1 MFTYLKAMILSAR
14 KTMAMNKV
22 ANLMLHPDISSFQNM
37 IRYSEEKTKAFK
49 ALYKEL
55 IKFPGYSDV
64 LELHKA
70 TSEDLEKIAERILLA
85 GYHFAYNGDFI
96 PVALISLSPI
106 ALDQLLTQEEK
117 LLYHTDYEGVQK
129 IVEPLIPLLFT
140 V

>member
-1 MFTYLKAMILSAR
+1 MFTYLKAMILSAK
-14 KTMAMNKV
+14 KTMAMNKA
-22 ANLMLHPDISSFQNM
+22 ANLMLHPDISSFQNVM
-37 IRYSEEKTKAFK
+37 RYSEEKTKAFE

-55 IKFPGYSDV
+55 TKFPGYSDV

-85 GYHFAYNGDFI
+85 GYHVASNGDFI
-96 PVALISLSPI
+96 PIALIALSPI

-129 IVEPLIPLLFT
+129 IVEPLIPLLFA